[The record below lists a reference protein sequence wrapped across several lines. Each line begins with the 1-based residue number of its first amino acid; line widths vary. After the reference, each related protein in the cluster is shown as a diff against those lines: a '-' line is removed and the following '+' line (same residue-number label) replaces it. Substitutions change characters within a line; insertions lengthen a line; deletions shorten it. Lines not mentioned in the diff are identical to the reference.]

1 MKTIESLVNASKKVY
16 VHMSSD
22 EICRRFFAQAEREGF
37 LFGGEK
43 PTKKEPSDIIAVLPD
58 KTICYVGTMRPVCGF
73 CGTAGKN
80 DEEILLKFGRFSR
93 SFVSSQNLHRINQ
106 RIRRSKKCKHLF

>member
-37 LFGGEK
+37 LFGGEN
-43 PTKKEPSDIIAVLPD
+43 PTDKHPSDLIAVLPD
-58 KTICYVGTMRPVCGF
+58 KRLCYVGTIGRIAARSGV
-73 CGTAGKN
+73 TAQQPPHHPKRKPSANTEGLIIH
-80 DEEILLKFGRFSR
+80 DS
-93 SFVSSQNLHRINQ
+93 
-106 RIRRSKKCKHLF
+106 

>member
-1 MKTIESLVNASKKVY
+1 MKTIESLINASKKVY

-22 EICRRFFAQAEREGF
+22 EVCRRFFAQAEREGF

-58 KTICYVGTMRPVCGF
+58 KTICYVGTVTRPVAPCV
-73 CGTAGKN
+73 
-80 DEEILLKFGRFSR
+80 RFLWNSR
-93 SFVSSQNLHRINQ
+93 NQTWQITFVQ
-106 RIRRSKKCKHLF
+106 IRAFLAVVCVESKSAPH

>member
-1 MKTIESLVNASKKVY
+1 MKTIETLINASKKVY

-22 EICRRFFAQAEREGF
+22 EVCCRFYAQAEREGL

-58 KTICYVGTMRPVCGF
+58 KTICYVGTIGRIA
-73 CGTAGKN
+73 AGSGAEN
-80 DEEILLKFGRFSR
+80 VVVVEAEE
-93 SFVSSQNLHRINQ
+93 
-106 RIRRSKKCKHLF
+106 LFAP